1 MGNAITRNLTAQHRD
16 TRRNNLRYAMVEQQ
30 LERRGIHEP
39 RILQAFMN
47 VPREAFLPAAQ
58 QPRAYEDCPLPIDEG
73 QTISQPYIVALT
85 AEALQLEGWER
96 VLEVGTGS
104 GYAAAVLAHLAAR
117 VFTIERHA
125 QLANQAERNLATVGI
140 DNVRVTC
147 GDGSLGWPEHA
158 PFDAIAVA
166 ASAPDVPRALL
177 DQLTVGGRLIIPVGQ
192 GNDEHLLRVTRTS
205 TTEFK
210 RETLCAVRFVP
221 LIGHQ
226 GWSN

>member
-1 MGNAITRNLTAQHRD
+1 MANAITRNHTERHR
-16 TRRNNLRYAMVEQQ
+16 NQMVEQQ
-30 LERRGIHEP
+30 LQGRGIHEQ

-58 QPRAYEDCPLPIDEG
+58 QPRAYEDCPLPIDAG
-73 QTISQPYIVALT
+73 QTISQPYVVALT
-85 AEALQLEGWER
+85 AEALRLKGWER

-125 QLANQAERNLATVGI
+125 HLADQAERNLAAVGV

-158 PFDAIAVA
+158 PYDAIAVA
-166 ASAPDVPRALL
+166 ASAPAVPRALL
-177 DQLTVGGRLIIPVGQ
+177 EQLTVGGRLVIPVGH
-192 GNDEHLLRVTRTS
+192 GNDEYLVRVTRTS
-205 TTEFK
+205 VTDFS
-210 RETLCAVRFVP
+210 RERLCPVRFVP
-221 LIGHQ
+221 LIGLQ
-226 GWSN
+226 GWAN

>member
-1 MGNAITRNLTAQHRD
+1 MANAITRNHTERHR
-16 TRRNNLRYAMVEQQ
+16 NKMVEQQ
-30 LERRGIHEP
+30 LQGRGIHEQ

-58 QPRAYEDCPLPIDEG
+58 QPRAYEDCPLPIDAG
-73 QTISQPYIVALT
+73 QTISQPYVVALT
-85 AEALQLEGWER
+85 AEALRLKGWER

-125 QLANQAERNLATVGI
+125 HLANQAERNLAAVGV

-158 PFDAIAVA
+158 PYDAIAVA
-166 ASAPDVPRALL
+166 ASAPAVPRALL
-177 DQLTVGGRLIIPVGQ
+177 EQLTVGGRLVIPVGH
-192 GNDEHLLRVTRTS
+192 GNDEYLVRVTRTS
-205 TTEFK
+205 VTDFS
-210 RETLCAVRFVP
+210 RERLCPVRFVP
-221 LIGHQ
+221 LIGLQ
-226 GWSN
+226 GWAN